1 MIEIKF
7 DEKKRLGIL
16 TGDLFNEI
24 REHFSV
30 KNEAARFA
38 RRFSRFIP
46 QRTYAI
52 TPTGRFEPCMFF
64 EIKKFL
70 ANNQYPQKLNIEQTF
85 FCAHKC

>member
-1 MIEIKF
+1 MISIKL

-16 TGDLFNEI
+16 SGNLFDEI

-30 KNEAARFA
+30 KNEAAHFA

-52 TPTGRFEPCMFF
+52 TPTGR
-64 EIKKFL
+64 
-70 ANNQYPQKLNIEQTF
+70 
-85 FCAHKC
+85 